1 MGVHPAC
8 APFEKTKR
16 KRVIRKY
23 VHQKGAVADP
33 VETVLVIFLLHFLAV
48 IRIFKM

>member
-1 MGVHPAC
+1 MGVHPAR

-23 VHQKGAVADP
+23 VQQKGAAADP
-33 VETVLVIFLLHFLAV
+33 VETVLVIFFGTFFSSH
-48 IRIFKM
+48 